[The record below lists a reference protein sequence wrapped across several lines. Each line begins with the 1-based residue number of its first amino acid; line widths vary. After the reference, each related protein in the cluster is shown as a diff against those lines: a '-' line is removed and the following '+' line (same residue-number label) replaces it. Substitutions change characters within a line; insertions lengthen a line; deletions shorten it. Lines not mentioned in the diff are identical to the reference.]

1 MVAALAGN
9 GNCEKFKKST
19 IEASMSLK
27 IKEGSCKTEQNE
39 PENNPKR
46 TQFECEMRA
55 INAQFEIFYLARVP
69 AGHSGGGTR
78 LGSETDGSG
87 NAPGSARKYKKS
99 GNEAKKYLKT
109 KDITFL
115 NAVDSAHFTRN

>member
-1 MVAALAGN
+1 MVAALAGI
-9 GNCEKFKKST
+9 GNCEKHKNST
-19 IEASMSLK
+19 IEASMLLK

-55 INAQFEIFYLARVP
+55 INAQFEIFYMGRVP
-69 AGHSGGGTR
+69 AGYSSGGTR

-87 NAPGSARKYKKS
+87 SALGSARKYKKS

-115 NAVDSAHFTRN
+115 NAANSAHFARN